1 MTRPRRFFFYG
12 TLAGTADNPF
22 AAIVN
27 RHLRLIGP
35 GRIVGRLHA
44 VPTAQGWYPVLS
56 RDPDGVVTG
65 RLYAAR
71 PSFTPRL
78 LALIDGYE
86 ECRVGN
92 RARSAY
98 WRETVTVAR
107 PGKRPITA
115 QVYRFNRPLPR
126 SAQAIRGG
134 SFEGWLAAT
143 GHRPYRVRPG
153 SFV

>member
-1 MTRPRRFFFYG
+1 MTKPRRFFFYG

-22 AAIVN
+22 AAIVK
-27 RHLRLIGP
+27 RHMRLVGP
-35 GRIVGRLHA
+35 ARITGRLHA

-56 RDPDGVVTG
+56 RAPDGVVTG

-86 ECRVGN
+86 ECRLGN

-98 WRETVTVAR
+98 WRETVAVAR
-107 PGKRPITA
+107 PGKRSITA
-115 QVYRFNRPLPR
+115 QVYRFDGPLPR

-143 GHRPYRVRPG
+143 GHRPYRVRRG